1 MKFCVGHFL
10 FSFFFYALSL
20 VLSAGGTL
28 WNQIVI
34 FYQIHFLVDNFYPY
48 VHCEDASLRL
58 VTFPVTDVNYLLEV
72 LTLKKQMLEAVSVKQ
87 SKFLDYS
94 SGQDM
99 YLKRRK
105 WQEGDHFFV

>member
-1 MKFCVGHFL
+1 M
-10 FSFFFYALSL
+10 
-20 VLSAGGTL
+20 
-28 WNQIVI
+28 
-34 FYQIHFLVDNFYPY
+34 
-48 VHCEDASLRL
+48 
-58 VTFPVTDVNYLLEV
+58 LEV

-105 WQEGDHFFV
+105 WQEGDHFFGVKNYNIADE

>member
-1 MKFCVGHFL
+1 M
-10 FSFFFYALSL
+10 A
-20 VLSAGGTL
+20 
-28 WNQIVI
+28 
-34 FYQIHFLVDNFYPY
+34 QIHFLVDNLYSI
-48 VHCEDASLRL
+48 CSLWRCL
-58 VTFPVTDVNYLLEV
+58 SETFVTFPVTDVNYLLEV